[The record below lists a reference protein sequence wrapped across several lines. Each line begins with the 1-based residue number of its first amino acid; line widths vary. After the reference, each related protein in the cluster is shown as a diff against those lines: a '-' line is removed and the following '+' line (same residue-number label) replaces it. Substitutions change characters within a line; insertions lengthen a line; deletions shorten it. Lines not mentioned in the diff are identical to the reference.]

1 MSNTVKLKINPDLQ
15 TVNVDNSKLKLKISS
30 KENNGLSITDGKIV
44 ATKAA
49 DGSPGSGGTMNTP
62 GNAIGPTDATSST
75 SLQTVGFNSTVSRHK
90 KYTGTNSWLKSNDG
104 PVMTKLSG
112 SSLVANGSIASYMI
126 SRANGG

>member
-1 MSNTVKLKINPDLQ
+1 MANAKFKINPDLQ
-15 TVNVDNSKLKLKISS
+15 SIEFDNSKLCLKISS
-30 KENNGLSITDGKIV
+30 KANNGLSTTLNMII
-44 ATKAA
+44 ATKAP

-62 GNAIGPTDATSST
+62 GNAIGPVDATSST

-90 KYTGTNSWLKSNDG
+90 KYTGTDSWLKSNDG